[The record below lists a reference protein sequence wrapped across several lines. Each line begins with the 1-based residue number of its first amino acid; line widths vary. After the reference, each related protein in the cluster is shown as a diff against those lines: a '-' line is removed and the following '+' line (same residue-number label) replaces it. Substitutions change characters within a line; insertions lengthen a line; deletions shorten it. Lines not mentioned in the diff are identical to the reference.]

1 MNENAQIGPEESFTS
16 PSRVWERILGESNEA
31 ANAVT
36 ISWWKGGL
44 ILANVSLTGTPELV
58 IQVSGIPLSVE
69 SRTPSSIQVAGL
81 DIWFEAVSFNG
92 VKVPSLLLK
101 PKYSENVEV
110 FYALADH
117 LVGGIAKDLELEASA
132 ESLESVIS
140 AWVKFWSKQRPEL
153 SRELLLGLLGE
164 LIALDEVLD
173 LDGVTYAIWEGPN
186 GAPQD
191 FRGPSDSLEVKV
203 QGSHTGPIIHK
214 INGLLQLQIP
224 EHGRLFVLSIRA
236 KLGSNGDYAF
246 DDLVSRVSELKIFEK
261 PEAKSYLA
269 KALEAA
275 GYSKNLPVDLSRY
288 DVIEMGIYEVKDSF
302 PRITKDIVSLDPRVL
317 DLTYSV
323 DFSGAEEFLMPPS
336 DKKLKLK

>member
-1 MNENAQIGPEESFTS
+1 VNENLPLGPEASDTS
-16 PSRVWERILGESNEA
+16 PSSVWGKLISEANEA
-31 ANAVT
+31 AKAVT

-58 IQVSGIPLSVE
+58 IQVSGIPISGE

-92 VKVPSLLLK
+92 VNVPSLLLK

-117 LVGGIAKDLELEASA
+117 LVAGIAKDASLEASID
-132 ESLESVIS
+132 SLESVIS
-140 AWVKFWSKQRPEL
+140 AWVKFWSKQKPEV

-164 LIALDEVLD
+164 LIALDEILD
-173 LDGVTYAIWEGPN
+173 LSESTHSIWEGPK

-203 QGSHTGPIIHK
+203 QGSHTGPIVHK

-224 EHGRLFVLSIRA
+224 EDGKLYVLSIRA
-236 KLGSNGDYAF
+236 KLGSNGSHAF
-246 DDLVSRVSELKIFEK
+246 HDLVSRVSALSIFK
-261 PEAKSYLA
+261 APEAHSFFT

-275 GYSKNLPVDLSRY
+275 GYSKNLPVDFSRY
-288 DVIEMGIYEVKDSF
+288 DVIEMGIYEVTKSF
-302 PRITKDIVSLDPRVL
+302 PRITKDVVSLDPRVM
-317 DLTYSV
+317 DVTYSV
-323 DFSGAEEFLMPPS
+323 NFSGAAEFLLPPS
-336 DKKLKLK
+336 DQKLRLN